1 MPTGQ
6 CSRCW
11 RDRKNDLGRSDGRLP
26 RPVQDRQPIK
36 AVLNQDE
43 DLVIVRCDLGGI
55 GNGKIDLD
63 EEIRVVSESEFGSEL
78 ETSTTDWEVL

>member
-1 MPTGQ
+1 MTWEEAMEDFRDQ
-6 CSRCW
+6 SRIAS
-11 RDRKNDLGRSDGRLP
+11 RSLGYGY
-26 RPVQDRQPIK
+26 K

-63 EEIRVVSESEFGSEL
+63 EELGVVSESEFGSEL